1 MAYKILKTY
10 LTPDIVDYCV
20 LPYLLPSEE
29 DAKQNHKLIEESFSN
44 IRIRGILHSYMHDT
58 FVIDDSYKA
67 VSIVLRHKLY
77 KNKRLGI

>member
-1 MAYKILKTY
+1 MAYKILRTY

-20 LPYLLPSEE
+20 LQYLLPLEE
-29 DAKQNHKLIEESFSN
+29 DAKQNYNLIKRSFKN
-44 IRIRGILHSYMHDT
+44 IEIRGILHSYMHDA

-67 VSIVLRHKLY
+67 VRIVLRHKLY